1 MTTDKLKAWF
11 QASRPPFFI
20 ATLIPIVIGWIMA
33 GDGKPV
39 LFSLALVGAFFVHF
53 ATNIVNDYFDY
64 LEGADS
70 GDSVG
75 GSRVIQEGKISPQ
88 ELLRGIIFLYGAA
101 FLIALGVI
109 IKFSLYSIL
118 PLVAFAW
125 ASSFYYVAP
134 PIRYGYHAL
143 GELFVGINM
152 GPVMVVGTY
161 WIFSGH
167 PDWKPLLVSIPVGLM
182 VASILYYQSL
192 PDMETDRAVG
202 KQTLALLLGKKGA
215 YIGLILF
222 WILIYLAI
230 LLLVVSHCLSAWSLL
245 FLLTLPI
252 FFKMLRLVRSTEDWQ
267 LLHGRGQY
275 VRMLYFFSGLTIIA
289 GLL

>member
-1 MTTDKLKAWF
+1 MKRGKLKAWF
-11 QASRPPFFI
+11 QASRPPFFV
-20 ATLIPIVIGWIMA
+20 ATVIPIVIGWIMA
-33 GDGKPV
+33 GDGRPALFV
-39 LFSLALVGAFFVHF
+39 LVLVGAFFVHF

-70 GDSVG
+70 GDSIG
-75 GSRVIQEGKISPQ
+75 GSRVIQEGKISPR
-88 ELLRGIIFLYGAA
+88 ELLRGIILLYGAA

-125 ASSFYYVAP
+125 ASSFFYVAP

-161 WIFSGH
+161 WIFSGC
-167 PDWKPLLVSIPVGLM
+167 PDWKPLLVSVPVGLM

-202 KQTLALLLGKKGA
+202 KRTLALVLGRKGA
-215 YIGLILF
+215 CIGLILF
-222 WILIYLAI
+222 WMLIYVAIVLLALSKLLSFWSI
-230 LLLVVSHCLSAWSLL
+230 LCLV
-245 FLLTLPI
+245 TLPI
-252 FFKMLRLVRSTEDWQ
+252 FFKMIRLVRTTKDWQ
-267 LLHGRGQY
+267 LLHGQGRY
-275 VRMLYFFSGLTIIA
+275 VRML
-289 GLL
+289 